1 MSSLEDSPDLPNL
14 KYLIQNSFREREKV
28 AAIMTAR
35 GSMGRWDW
43 GQIVTPAIYIVLIAV
58 LAVFGHSG
66 LQGEHGLGALR
77 QAEAL
82 EVELT
87 AELAGIGEDRR
98 ALANLVGRLDERNLD
113 LDLLD
118 ERARAMLGY
127 VRREELMIR

>member
-1 MSSLEDSPDLPNL
+1 
-14 KYLIQNSFREREKV
+14 
-28 AAIMTAR
+28 
-35 GSMGRWDW
+35 MGRWDW
-43 GQIVTPAIYIVLIAV
+43 GQIVAPVIYILLIAV
-58 LAVFGHSG
+58 LAVFGHSA

-82 EVELT
+82 EAELT
-87 AELAGIGEDRR
+87 AELAGVGEERR

-127 VRREELMIR
+127 VRREELVIR

>member
-1 MSSLEDSPDLPNL
+1 M
-14 KYLIQNSFREREKV
+14 
-28 AAIMTAR
+28 AARLAAW

-43 GQIVTPAIYIVLIAV
+43 GQIVAPAITIVLITV
-58 LAVFGHSG
+58 LAVFGHSA

-82 EVELT
+82 EVDLT
-87 AELAGIGEDRR
+87 AELAGIAEERR

-118 ERARAMLGY
+118 ERARTILGY
-127 VRREELMIR
+127 VRREELVIR